1 MSGNEKR
8 KPATAKAKGKLAT
21 RSLNE
26 SGARLRTLVKT
37 IPDLVWLKD
46 ENGVYLACNTMFER
60 FFGAGEAEI
69 VGKTDYDFMNREL
82 ADFFREHD
90 REAMAAGKP
99 RVNEEWITFADDGH
113 RAMLETIKTPMVDDE
128 GRLIGV
134 LGIARD
140 ITERKR
146 AEELLEQKNAELV
159 AAKEAAVS
167 ANKAKSAFLANMSHE
182 LRTPLN
188 AILGYSQLMQRDPA
202 LKAGQQGHLDIINRS
217 GEHLLALIDDVLEIS
232 RIEAGRIRLEPV
244 TFDLPALF
252 ADLEAMFR
260 VRTDAKGLRF
270 ETTGTDAVP
279 RYVLADEKK
288 LRQVLI
294 NLVGNAVKFTDEG
307 GIAVRVAASG
317 GSGDDARLTVEVE
330 DTGMGIAEEELE
342 KVFQSFEQTASGRKS
357 KSGTGLGLAI
367 SREYARLM
375 GGDVTLSS
383 KVGKGSAFRLELG
396 IREGSVPSLGTDAD
410 ECRVAALE
418 AGQVPPR
425 VLVAEDVDEN
435 RALLVALLRGV
446 GFEVRDAAN
455 GREAVD
461 IFEDWQP
468 HFIWMDIRMPVMDG
482 LEATRRIKAT
492 SPGSRTV
499 IAALTAHALEEERDM
514 ILQAGCDAFVR
525 KPYRERE
532 IFDVMAGHLG
542 VSYLYEQRAELQETR
557 QEVTPARLAATLPP
571 ELRDQLCQ
579 AALRL
584 NRSMVL
590 EVVAEIGMLD
600 ASVGAALGAFAERL
614 DFEGLLAL
622 LEAPAADSEGA
633 I

>member
-1 MSGNEKR
+1 MEKKV
-8 KPATAKAKGKLAT
+8 KPLVADGKHAGH
-21 RSLNE
+21 SLME
-26 SGARLRTLVKT
+26 SEARLHTLVRT

-60 FFGAGEAEI
+60 FFGAREAEI
-69 VGKTDYDFMNREL
+69 VGKTDYDFMDREL

-113 RAMLETIKTPMVDDE
+113 RAMLETIKTPMLDGE
-128 GRLIGV
+128 GKLIGV

-140 ITERKR
+140 ITGRKR
-146 AEELLEQKNAELV
+146 AEELLAQKNAELTS
-159 AAKEAAVS
+159 AKEAAEA

-188 AILGYSQLMQRDPA
+188 AILGYSQLMQRDRS
-202 LKAGQQGHLDIINRS
+202 LQAGQRQHLDIINRS

-260 VRTDAKGLRF
+260 VRTDAKGLRL
-270 ETTGTDAVP
+270 ETTGTEAVP

-288 LRQVLI
+288 LRQILI

-307 GIAVRVAASG
+307 GIAVRVAATG
-317 GSGDDARLTVEVE
+317 GGEDIRLLVEVE

-342 KVFQSFEQTASGRKS
+342 KVFQSFEQTESGRSS

-375 GGDVTLSS
+375 EGDITVSS
-383 KVGKGSAFRLELG
+383 RVGEGSAFRLEST
-396 IREGSVPSLGTDAD
+396 IREGSVASLGADAGT
-410 ECRVAALE
+410 CRVASLE
-418 AGQVPPR
+418 AGVVSPR
-425 VLVAEDVDEN
+425 VLVAEDHDEN

-446 GFEVRDAAN
+446 GFDVREAAN

-461 IFEDWQP
+461 LFEDWQP

-482 LEATRRIKAT
+482 LEATRRIKAA
-492 SPGSRTV
+492 GRRTV

-514 ILQAGCDAFVR
+514 ILKAGCDAFVR
-525 KPYRERE
+525 KPYREHE

-542 VSYLYEQRAELQETR
+542 VKYLYEEGMRLAER
-557 QEVTPARLAATLPP
+557 RPEVTAAHLAATLPP
-571 ELRDQLCQ
+571 DLRDQLCQ

-584 NRSMVL
+584 NRTLVL
-590 EVVAEIGMLD
+590 EEVAKIKALD
-600 ASVGAALGAFAERL
+600 ASVGAALESFAERL
-614 DFEGLLAL
+614 DFEGMLAL
-622 LEAPAADSEGA
+622 LEAPAADPEGA
-633 I
+633 P

>member
-1 MSGNEKR
+1 MSGNEQQ
-8 KPATAKAKGKLAT
+8 KPVTAKAKGKLAA
-21 RSLNE
+21 RSLTE

-46 ENGVYLACNTMFER
+46 ENGVFLACNTVFER
-60 FFGAGEAEI
+60 FYGAREEEI
-69 VGKTDYDFMNREL
+69 VGKTDYDFVDREL

-90 REAMAAGKP
+90 RKAMAAGKP
-99 RVNEEWITFADDGH
+99 SSNEEWVTFADDGH
-113 RAMLETIKTPMVDDE
+113 RALLETVKTPMLDGE

-140 ITERKR
+140 ITERKQ
-146 AEELLEQKNAELV
+146 AEDLLEQQNAELTS
-159 AAKEAAVS
+159 AKEAAEA
-167 ANKAKSAFLANMSHE
+167 ANRAKSAFLANMSHE

-188 AILGYSQLMQRDPA
+188 AILGYSQLMQRDRS
-202 LKAGQQGHLDIINRS
+202 LQAGQKQHLEIINRS
-217 GEHLLALIDDVLEIS
+217 GEHLLALINDVLEIS

-244 TFDLPALF
+244 TFDLAALF

-270 ETTGTDAVP
+270 ETSGSEAVP

-288 LRQVLI
+288 LRQILI

-317 GSGDDARLTVEVE
+317 GGEDIRLLVEVE

-342 KVFQSFEQTASGRKS
+342 KVFQSFEQTASGRGS

-375 GGDVTLSS
+375 EGDITVAGR
-383 KVGKGSAFRLELG
+383 VGEGSTFRLEID
-396 IREGSVPSLGTDAD
+396 IREGSMASLGADAVT
-410 ECRVAALE
+410 CRVASLE
-418 AGQVPPR
+418 AGEVPPR
-425 VLVAEDVDEN
+425 VLVAEDHDEN
-435 RALLVALLRGV
+435 RALLVTLLRGV
-446 GFEVRDAAN
+446 GFDVRDATN

-461 IFEDWQP
+461 LFEAWQP

-492 SPGSRTV
+492 DAGSKTV

-514 ILQAGCDAFVR
+514 ILKAGCDAFVR
-525 KPYRERE
+525 KPYREHE

-542 VSYLYEQRAELQETR
+542 VSYLYEEGMDPVQRQPEI
-557 QEVTPARLAATLPP
+557 TPAHLAATLSPD
-571 ELRDQLCQ
+571 LRDRLRQ
-579 AALRL
+579 AVLRL
-584 NRSMVL
+584 NRTLVQ
-590 EVVAEIGMLD
+590 EVVVEIKELD
-600 ASVGAALGAFAERL
+600 ASIGAALGSFADSL

-622 LEAPAADSEGA
+622 LETPETALEDAL
-633 I
+633 